1 MGRRRRTTRSGRW
14 PDWWWTSTTGRAP
27 GSSAEEAFNRVHR
40 DRELPEVVQDVPIPD
55 GASEDGVVWLPRLL
69 VALDLASSNGDARRR
84 IEQGGVRLDDE
95 PVTDPSYEAR
105 REELAGKV
113 LQVGQALVRPSG
125 LVPVD
130 GPANAATI
138 PIRRAPP

>member
-1 MGRRRRTTRSGRW
+1 LKANDQKRDMARRVVEVYHG
-14 PDWWWTSTTGRAP
+14 P
-27 GSSAEEAFNRVHR
+27 GAGARAEEAFNRVHR
-40 DRELPEVVQDVPIPD
+40 DRELPEVVQEVPIPD
-55 GASEDGVVWLPRLL
+55 GATEDGVVWLPRLL

-113 LQVGQALVRPSG
+113 LQVG
-125 LVPVD
+125 
-130 GPANAATI
+130 
-138 PIRRAPP
+138 RRWFGRLA